1 MDFSKSS
8 PSQTEPAA
16 PTQEVRAWTMFLDA
30 SETEL
35 VRALKPV
42 MPTGRRLR
50 ASSWPGA
57 KRAAIAITFDVD
69 NEWPMSAALP
79 AQIAAGSYGWFEA
92 LPRIHRLLD
101 REQVPATFYI
111 PVGSALLAPGI
122 VAEIK
127 AAGRH
132 EIGLHG
138 WTHER
143 VPELKGREEE
153 RRLLE
158 QQLQWYQ
165 REVGGFP
172 RGYRAP
178 NGAISIDTIE
188 LLAELG
194 ITYDSSIPGGDD
206 CFELLSK
213 GRETGMIEVPFSWI
227 LTDWMY
233 LHVDEFYQGNLQSP
247 DDVYRV
253 YRSELDLAREES
265 GLLMLTLHPHIIGRR
280 SRISILERVIQDA
293 KTQGDVWFATVEQ
306 IVDHIASENGLSQR
320 HARSTA

>member
-8 PSQTEPAA
+8 PAQTESAPPA
-16 PTQEVRAWTMFLDA
+16 QEVRAWTMFLDA
-30 SETEL
+30 TEAEL
-35 VRALKPV
+35 VGALKPV

-50 ASSWPGA
+50 PSAWPGN
-57 KRAAIAITFDVD
+57 KRAALAVTFDVD

-79 AQIAAGSYGWFEA
+79 AQVGAGSYGWFEA

-101 REQVPATFYI
+101 REQVAATFYI
-111 PVGSALLAPGI
+111 PVGSALLAPGM

-143 VPELKGREEE
+143 VPELKGIEEE

-158 QQLQWYQ
+158 QQIQWYQ

-178 NGAISIDTIE
+178 NGAISTNTVQ
-188 LLAELG
+188 LLMELG
-194 ITYDSSIPGGDD
+194 IKYDSSIPGGDD

-213 GRETGMIEVPFSWI
+213 GRETGMVEVPFSWV

-247 DDVYRV
+247 DEVYRV
-253 YRSELDLAREES
+253 YRSELDLARAEG
-265 GLLMLTLHPHIIGRR
+265 GLVVLTLHPHIIGRR
-280 SRISILERVIQDA
+280 SRISILERLIQDA
-293 KTQGDVWFATVEQ
+293 KTYGDVWFATVEQ
-306 IVDHIASENGLSQR
+306 IVAHVAKESGLSQR
-320 HARSTA
+320 RARSIA